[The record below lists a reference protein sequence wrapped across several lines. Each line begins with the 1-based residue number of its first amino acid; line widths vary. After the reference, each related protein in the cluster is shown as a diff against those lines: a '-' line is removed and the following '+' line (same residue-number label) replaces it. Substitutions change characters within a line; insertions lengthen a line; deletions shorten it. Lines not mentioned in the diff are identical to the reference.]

1 MLMMT
6 KNKSEVIMKRNQ
18 IINRLSE
25 VTDII
30 QDCER
35 VLGNPAAF
43 FGDDEEWDAIIE
55 DKQNAEKE
63 QNRLLKKLG
72 FNCEQDVVDSYR
84 VAYQENDTK
93 TMNKL
98 DQIVDAIGVIW
109 GYNTVL

>member
-1 MLMMT
+1 
-6 KNKSEVIMKRNQ
+6 MKRNQ
-18 IINRLSE
+18 IINRISE
-25 VTDII
+25 ITDVI
-30 QDCER
+30 QDCKR

-55 DKQNAEKE
+55 DKEAAEKE

-72 FNCEQDVVDSYR
+72 FDRKQDIVDSYR
-84 VAYQENDTK
+84 VAYQENDVR

-98 DQIVDAIGVIW
+98 EPIVDAIGVIW